1 MEITSPPSKKKKNK
15 KQIHTKVKDFSTSIA
30 LLGATRITLTR
41 FPLNNPFHPSVFMIL
56 LKTSVVECPLLPT
69 IKCVLIVSNGATAV
83 RDTAPA
89 IAPLINLLNEG
100 FATLTFNFRPT
111 FPLLE
116 LPSSAASGIPKI
128 LNPSG
133 EDTYFTYRSIHGSF
147 KPALLLSRE
156 FGEFGEIPNPI
167 PTWPTLAN
175 RPPGWKA
182 PSWRPHWSPKSQLGK
197 TPFLL
202 SSSTCNPL
210 LPMTQNLVIKLF
222 RNDLMDTHIQ
232 SLHNFREKIR
242 FRPDGYQKRKTN

>member
-1 MEITSPPSKKKKNK
+1 MSNASHHNTLNPQEVKHIVVMHKLKYQLQNILTNITNKDAIDISIQNSKPWKSHLHQGKK
-15 KQIHTKVKDFSTSIA
+15 KQIHTKAKDFSTSIA

-175 RPPGWKA
+175 RPPG
-182 PSWRPHWSPKSQLGK
+182 
-197 TPFLL
+197 
-202 SSSTCNPL
+202 
-210 LPMTQNLVIKLF
+210 
-222 RNDLMDTHIQ
+222 
-232 SLHNFREKIR
+232 
-242 FRPDGYQKRKTN
+242 